1 MALWKT
7 RTLSPEQKAEI
18 ADEQQ
23 EQDGKSTSPDEES
36 SLIVEDVKMSKIYSA
51 EIPVSVSCQLFA

>member
-23 EQDGKSTSPDEES
+23 EQDGKSTYPGEDFTS
-36 SLIVEDVKMSKIYSA
+36 IVEDVKMSKIYSA
-51 EIPVSVSCQLFA
+51 EIPVNVSC

>member
-18 ADEQQ
+18 AEEQQ
-23 EQDGKSTSPDEES
+23 EQDGKSTVPDEDFAS
-36 SLIVEDVKMSKIYSA
+36 IVEDVKMSKIYSA
-51 EIPVSVSCQLFA
+51 EIPVNVSC

>member
-18 ADEQQ
+18 AEEQQ
-23 EQDGKSTSPDEES
+23 EQGGKSTVPDEDFAS
-36 SLIVEDVKMSKIYSA
+36 IVEDVKMSKIYSA
-51 EIPVSVSCQLFA
+51 EIPVNVSC